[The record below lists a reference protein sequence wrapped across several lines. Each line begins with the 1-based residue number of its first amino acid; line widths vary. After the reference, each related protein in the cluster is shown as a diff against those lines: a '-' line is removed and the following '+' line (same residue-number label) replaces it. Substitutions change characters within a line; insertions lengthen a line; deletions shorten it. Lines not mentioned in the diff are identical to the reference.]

1 MKTKTLFLII
11 AFLASMPANAQNSG
25 KREQLEKRI
34 AELEATLASLKGTSI
49 QETPAQEKYNSV
61 CYEKTLYTALRPM
74 SNQEFN
80 EFCSREIPNL
90 EDFPANV
97 EDHIIVS
104 CRQEQGVV
112 SASFCVLSNPQIIIG
127 VIGKEEVGE
136 HTRLSKERALT
147 KIRNTKRMY
156 QDMIAALNKEIATNN
171 IEIVDNA
178 ANLALKH
185 VDLKEVEILRPQI
198 QMLKDKGVEALKE
211 KYGLEGRE
219 SAENK
224 IADAVDEGIAFA
236 EELASSIPGGDKVTC
251 HYLWRIFK
259 STPEL
264 GKMLGNGGATIN
276 IMFQRDEYVKKL
288 QELDKRENELLRN

>member
-97 EDHIIVS
+97 EDHIIAS

-112 SASFCVLSNPQIIIG
+112 SASFCVFSNPKMII
-127 VIGKEEVGE
+127 VGKEEVGE
-136 HTRLSKERALT
+136 QTRLSKEKALT
-147 KIRNTKRMY
+147 KIRNTKKMY
-156 QDMIAALNKEIATNN
+156 QDMIAALNKEIAANN

-211 KYGLEGRE
+211 KNGLAGRE
-219 SAENK
+219 STENK
-224 IADAVDEGIAFA
+224 FADVVDEGIAFA

-276 IMFQRDEYVKKL
+276 ITFQRDEYVKKL
-288 QELDKRENELLRN
+288 QELDKREKELLNN